1 MLSED
6 DMDILGKNMGDT
18 LYFVDGYHGGVEGHM
33 PDGAFEDILDA
44 LERLPEWKVS
54 FEVEPESWNDLKR
67 KDPTGYRRLKAF
79 IKNEKTAG
87 RIEFVS
93 GAYGQPFCWAIN
105 GGKQYSPSAAWDRR
119 NPKAFSECCDRYL
132 CGAGA
137 VLFVL
142 YAADLQEAR
151 LRAHEPEKSD
161 LVGRVY
167 AENVR
172 RDRPD
177 GIPRRFCTA
186 RCAAL

>member
-1 MLSED
+1 MLSQD

-79 IKNEKTAG
+79 IENEKTAG

-105 GGKQYSPSAAWDRR
+105 GESNIRHLRR
-119 NPKAFSECCDRYL
+119 GIEEIRKHFSNVVIDTYAVQEPCFSSCMPQICKKLGYERMSLKNPTSWGGYMQKMSGEI
-132 CGAGA
+132 
-137 VLFVL
+137 
-142 YAADLQEAR
+142 
-151 LRAHEPEKSD
+151 
-161 LVGRVY
+161 
-167 AENVR
+167 VR
-172 RDRPD
+172 MESH
-177 GIPRRFCTA
+177 
-186 RCAAL
+186 